1 MTSMIFIFRVELEYL
16 PSSTDPPLPR
26 QATLHKDFLF
36 VQFSSSRAILSFQT
50 QPSFSGQTTIFTLSF
65 QFSPQATLSRPRAH
79 RSEVLAHITD
89 WLPTLLGLA
98 GGLLRTF
105 CISVFWYFCISI
117 FITDWLPTLLGLA
130 GGLLKNFC
138 FCVFWSI
145 SILTHIFIRKKYCF
159 QPHRQF
165 QLMAMTFGRL
175 SLKVPFT

>member
-79 RSEVLAHITD
+79 TSEVLAHITD

-98 GGLLRTF
+98 GGLLISLYI
-105 CISVFWYFCISI
+105 CIFQYLLINLSSIVCQRRWDLLEVVLKSSFFVYF
-117 FITDWLPTLLGLA
+117 GL
-130 GGLLKNFC
+130 F
-138 FCVFWSI
+138 
-145 SILTHIFIRKKYCF
+145 
-159 QPHRQF
+159 
-165 QLMAMTFGRL
+165 L
-175 SLKVPFT
+175 S